1 MIFPGLPITI
11 EFSGTLKLTKAPGAI
26 STSLPMVMFPIT
38 IEFAKMQQLFPILG
52 VPHVPFILQLKRPE
66 QYYNCAQLQNW
77 DEQLLIQNVVSEIH
91 VLSLF
96 LPEFEPQICILN
108 F

>member
-52 VPHVPFILQLKRPE
+52 VPHVPFMNDSPIKTP
-66 QYYNCAQLQNW
+66 
-77 DEQLLIQNVVSEIH
+77 
-91 VLSLF
+91 
-96 LPEFEPQICILN
+96 
-108 F
+108 